1 MATKK
6 IEANIEKTAKEVAE
20 KKEKIV
26 KVHVPIDP
34 LNPKDKEIIIGI
46 NESFCVP
53 YFFLFLRIVNAVTI
67 IPIKPIIAAI
77 TKTYFI
83 KKVYLANLILIFL
96 KTQQAPIVEHRFGH
110 GTVILIR
117 KSF

>member
-46 NESFCVP
+46 NEKYAKVVRGEETEVSMPV
-53 YFFLFLRIVNAVTI
+53 YEQLRNAGLV
-67 IPIKPIIAAI
+67 
-77 TKTYFI
+77 
-83 KKVYLANLILIFL
+83 
-96 KTQQAPIVEHRFGH
+96 
-110 GTVILIR
+110 
-117 KSF
+117 